1 VDYYGDALFLSEDGG
16 VSWRQASPILPRQWF
31 KQIAPDPFDAN
42 LVLAGLRFGA
52 ALIRLD
58 TGELVGGWGRGSA
71 TVETVAFLPDR
82 PGVALA
88 ASSERGLVARS
99 TDHGMSWQ
107 EVSAPPLPDFYPW
120 RLVPATGGY
129 VYLHTE
135 EAGGQLLLSRDM
147 GETWTPIPLP
157 ASHCGPPEPAPN
169 APEDLVVGCG
179 LGTSGWRLFRSL
191 DAGASWQPLA
201 GLAGLEVTTLRRD
214 PTDPERVYLGTARHG
229 LWWGPLEA
237 AVSRPRKG
245 LPRPPA
251 LALPQ
256 AGLENATTPFSASES
271 GVGGPPEPQGH

>member
-16 VSWRQASPILPRQWF
+16 VSWRQASPILVRESIL
-31 KQIAPDPFDAN
+31 QIAPDPFDPN
-42 LVLAGLRFGA
+42 TVLVAAWFGWRSIYA
-52 ALIRLD
+52 IDLTSGTAQFRVSGD
-58 TGELVGGWGRGSA
+58 ST
-71 TVETVAFLPDR
+71 AFLPDR

-88 ASSERGLVARS
+88 ASSEKGRVARS

-107 EVSAPPLPDFYPW
+107 EVSAPPLPNLYPW

-135 EAGGQLLLSRDM
+135 EDGGQLLLSRDM
-147 GETWTPIPLP
+147 GETWTPVPLP

-179 LGTSGWRLFRSL
+179 LGTNGWRLFRSL

-245 LPRPPA
+245 LSRPPA

-256 AGLENATTPFSASES
+256 AGLENATTSFSAGES
-271 GVGGPPEPQGH
+271 GVGGPPEPQEH